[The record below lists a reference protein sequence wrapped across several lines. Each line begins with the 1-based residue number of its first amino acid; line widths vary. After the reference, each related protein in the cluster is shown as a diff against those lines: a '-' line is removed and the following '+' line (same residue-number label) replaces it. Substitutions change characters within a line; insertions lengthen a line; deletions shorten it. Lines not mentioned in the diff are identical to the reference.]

1 MKPKRFKLG
10 GFITSK
16 RFKEVNKMEEYL
28 NNLES
33 ISKRVHN
40 QKSTKVIFLWCDYI
54 NSIHKL
60 FDSLS
65 DAEKN
70 KICSIRISYY
80 KSDEGYFCRK
90 KYAYI
95 FMDGEH
101 LPKVYDYEEKDADHS
116 SRYCAYHRLYHVQCD
131 RYKK

>member
-1 MKPKRFKLG
+1 MD
-10 GFITSK
+10 
-16 RFKEVNKMEEYL
+16 EYL

-33 ISKRVHN
+33 ISKRVYN

-60 FDSLS
+60 LDSFS

-70 KICSIRISYY
+70 KINSIRISYY

-90 KYAYI
+90 KFAYI

-101 LPKVYDYEEKDADHS
+101 LPKVYDYEEKDVSLGDVIKFLSAINNFNRILND
-116 SRYCAYHRLYHVQCD
+116 YGLFI
-131 RYKK
+131 